1 VAERIV
7 IRGGF
12 VLTMDAGLGDQP
24 GADVLI
30 EGDSIVAVGHDL
42 SVGDAEVIEAR
53 GSIVMPGFVDT
64 HRHTWQAPIRGSAPN
79 HTLSE
84 YFPGILDAFAPKYR
98 PQDVYAGNL
107 WGALECVNAG
117 ITTLVDW
124 SHISNTPEHSDEAIR
139 GLREAGLR
147 AVYAY
152 GFPNTSL
159 SDWWFNSQLIQPE
172 DARRIRA
179 RYFASDEGLI
189 TMAMATR
196 GPGFCT
202 PEVVRHDW
210 ELAKDLSVAVTVHV
224 GFDRMAGKAMMV
236 KQLHDMDLL
245 YPETMY
251 VHANHLTDEEWKYVA
266 DSGGTISVTPVAEL
280 QMGHGWAPAVKALRN
295 GLRPGLGSDVVTTG
309 PGDLFSQMRA
319 VFAAERARRHEISWN
334 EDVDPTELLTARDV
348 LGFATIDGARAA
360 GLGDRTGSLTP
371 GKKADLIIIDGHA
384 VNTAPVI
391 DPVAVV
397 VTAADIS
404 NVDTVI
410 INGRFQKRD
419 GKLLTA
425 LDGPRRLVED
435 SKDYLI
441 SVVPAQPGW
450 LIRQTS

>member
-1 VAERIV
+1 MAERIL

-12 VLTMDAGLGDQP
+12 VLTMDDSLGDQP

-30 EGDSIVAVGHDL
+30 EDDSILAVGHNL
-42 SVGDAEVIEAR
+42 SAADALVIEAK
-53 GSIVMPGFVDT
+53 GDIVIPGFVDT

-79 HTLSE
+79 HTLGE
-84 YFPGILDAFAPKYR
+84 YFGGILDAFAPKFR

-139 GLREAGLR
+139 GLAEVGLR

-152 GFPNTSL
+152 GFPNTSIA
-159 SDWWFNSQLIQPE
+159 DWWFNSQLIQPE
-172 DARRIRA
+172 DARRIRKQ
-179 RYFASDEGLI
+179 YFSSDSGLI
-189 TMAMATR
+189 TMSMATR

-210 ELAKDLSVAVTVHV
+210 ELAKDLSVPITVHV
-224 GFDRMAGKAMMV
+224 GFDRMGGKLTMV

-245 YPETMY
+245 YPGTTY
-251 VHANHLTDEEWKYVA
+251 VHSNHLTDQEWKYVA
-266 DSGGTISVTPVAEL
+266 DSGGRISVTPQVEL
-280 QMGHGWAPAVKALRN
+280 QMGHGWTPGVKALSY
-295 GLRPGLGSDVVTTG
+295 GLRPGLGVDVVTTG

-319 VFAAERARRHEISWN
+319 LFAAERARRHQISWDH
-334 EDVDPTELLTARDV
+334 DVDPTELLTARDV
-348 LGFATIDGARAA
+348 LGFATIDGARVA
-360 GLGDRTGSLTP
+360 GVGDRTGSLTP
-371 GKKADLIIIDGHA
+371 GKKADVVIIDGGA

-410 INGRFQKRD
+410 INGRIHKRD
-419 GKLLTA
+419 GKLLA
-425 LDGPRRLVED
+425 DLSGPRNLAEQ
-435 SKDYLI
+435 SKDYLV

-450 LIRQTS
+450 LVPMTA

>member
-1 VAERIV
+1 MAERIL
-7 IRGGF
+7 IRGGY

-30 EGDSIVAVGHDL
+30 EGDSIAAVGPNL
-42 SVGDAEVIEAR
+42 SAADAQVIEAK
-53 GSIVMPGFVDT
+53 GDIVMPGFIDT
-64 HRHTWQAPIRGSAPN
+64 HRHTWEAPIRGSAPN
-79 HTLSE
+79 YTLGD
-84 YFPGILDAFAPKYR
+84 YFSGILDAFAPKYR

-139 GLREAGLR
+139 GLKDAGIR
-147 AVYAY
+147 SVYAY

-159 SDWWFNSQLIQPE
+159 ADWWFNSKLIQPE
-172 DARRIRA
+172 DARRIRKQ
-179 RYFASDEGLI
+179 YFSSDAGLI

-202 PEVVRHDW
+202 PEVVKHDW
-210 ELAKDLSVAVTVHV
+210 ELARDLGLSITVHV
-224 GFDRMAGKAMMV
+224 GMDRLAGHFQMV
-236 KQLHDMDLL
+236 KQLHDMELL
-245 YPETMY
+245 YAGTTY
-251 VHANHLTDEEWKYVA
+251 VHSSHLTDEEWKYVA
-266 DSGGTISVTPVAEL
+266 DSGGRISLAPQIEL
-280 QMGHGWAPAVKALRN
+280 QMGHGWAPAVKALSY
-295 GLRPGLGSDVVTTG
+295 GLRPGLSNDVVTTG
-309 PGDLFSQMRA
+309 PGDMFSHMRA

-334 EDVDPTELLTARDV
+334 DDVDPTNLLTAREV
-348 LGFATIDGARAA
+348 LGFATIDGAAVA
-360 GLGDRTGSLTP
+360 GLADRTGSLTP
-371 GKKADLIIIDGHA
+371 GKKADVIIIDGHA

-410 INGRFQKRD
+410 INGRVQKRH
-419 GKLLTA
+419 GKLLAA
-425 LDGPRRLVED
+425 LDGPRNLVEE

-450 LIRQTS
+450 IIRQTA